1 MGPSGCEHV
10 DRFRVL
16 YADHFDSILGY
27 ALRRAAAPEDA
38 ADAVSE
44 TFLVAWRRSE
54 EVPAGGDARPWL
66 YGVARR
72 VLANQHRT
80 RHRRDRLGERLR
92 GELTRQVVPDQVAD
106 GAEVDAVRAAMER
119 LGELDREVLRLSVW
133 EQLEPR
139 EIAVALDLSPEVVRT
154 RLSRARARL
163 RTELGHGHGHDP
175 GGAGHVPGVRPALV
189 PKEER

>member
-1 MGPSGCEHV
+1 MGPSGCEHA

-16 YADHFDSILGY
+16 YADHFHSILGY

-54 EVPAGGDARPWL
+54 EVPSGDDARPWL

-80 RHRRDRLGERLR
+80 QHRRSRLGARLR
-92 GELTRQVVPDQVAD
+92 GELTRQVAPDEVAS
-106 GAEVDAVRAAMER
+106 GAEVDAVRTAMER

-139 EIAVALDLSPEVVRT
+139 EIAVALDLSPAVVRT

-163 RTELGHGHGHDP
+163 RTELGRGHGHDP
-175 GGAGHVPGVRPALV
+175 GGRGHVPGVRPALV